1 MWKTIVATTLA
12 LTVSSAWAQHADRA
26 TSQSITRAA
35 PEAFPALT
43 LIYRASGLRDN
54 GRATN
59 TGVATSIHCTN
70 LTTTS
75 QQVQYIL
82 RDFDH
87 TLGASPTFT
96 LAAGRTHTS
105 STHGT
110 VLFNED
116 ANLSLGRV
124 YEQGLLAILAT
135 NPNVICSVHV
145 VDAAVAI
152 PNGIDLHLVRY
163 NAAPGTQE

>member
-1 MWKTIVATTLA
+1 MWKTVLASAVA
-12 LTVSSAWAQHADRA
+12 LTVSSAWAQHADRV
-26 TSQSITRAA
+26 TSQPTARAA

-59 TGVATSIHCTN
+59 AGVATSIHCTN

-82 RDFDH
+82 RDFNGA
-87 TLGASPTFT
+87 LGANPTFT
-96 LAAGRTHTS
+96 LASTRTHTS

-116 ANLSLGRV
+116 AFLSPGRV

-145 VDAAVAI
+145 VDASDSD

-163 NAAPGTQE
+163 SAAPGTQE

>member
-1 MWKTIVATTLA
+1 MWKTVLASAVA
-12 LTVSSAWAQHADRA
+12 LTVSSAWAQHADRV
-26 TSQSITRAA
+26 TSQPTARAA

-59 TGVATSIHCTN
+59 AGVATSIHCTN

-75 QQVQYIL
+75 QRVQYVL

-116 ANLSLGRV
+116 VILSPGQV
-124 YEQGLLAILAT
+124 YQQGLLAILAT

-145 VDAAVAI
+145 VDAAAAI
-152 PNGIDLHLVRY
+152 PHGIDLHLVRY
-163 NAAPGTQE
+163 SAAPGTQE